1 MYCIRKFKIED
12 TTDKQIDS
20 LMQLFRNKT
29 HKSSW
34 LIGTSPLALAAC
46 GGGGGGTPS
55 NGDTSEDRS
64 IISPSPEAKVDETAQ
79 SFRFSEQF
87 TSKVGYTGTAY
98 KVYTEGTTETAFESD
113 DFSLPVIKVAADL
126 NNDGYDDILVDFS
139 DTMVE
144 PDILINDGTGNFD
157 QRLEISGDGN
167 PRTIRNTSVEDL
179 NGDGYLDIVAYTSPH
194 PTHSDVLGPDW
205 GMSEPDI
212 IFYNNAGESFTAV
225 ALTPETYNHGGDH
238 GDLNGDGVFEIFSLA
253 EWPPAPIME
262 GNDYR
267 GLLVQENGVFV
278 RSEYTLPVQFDDLV
292 TSDMRIADI
301 NGDGFDDL
309 IIATSPRYKLDDALY
324 SNANST
330 PDDAR
335 EVGSFKVGISDGTL
349 EISNYSWSTYG
360 SFPMSNED
368 WEAFKASNKAP
379 EGTDMYE
386 GSGSM
391 AGVSNIELLDIN
403 GDGLLDVVV
412 GYYVQYNTDWTTSDF
427 DIFINEGGTFVNATE
442 TYFPDQSSNENV
454 LEATKSNW
462 NFYLNDIDGD
472 GDKDFSIYSKTVD
485 IDFMYEGEKSST
497 IFINDGGVFYPAER
511 SDLITEAQVAISDL
525 MPANL
530 NGEGAIDFVQLSKNP
545 NDTWD
550 LISHVNTDIM

>member
-1 MYCIRKFKIED
+1 MYYDRKLEIK
-12 TTDKQIDS
+12 DKTNNQFDS
-20 LMQLFRNKT
+20 FMRLFRNKT
-29 HKSSW
+29 RKSSW
-34 LIGTSPLALAAC
+34 FVGTSPLALAAC
-46 GGGGGGTPS
+46 GGGGGGTAS
-55 NGDTSEDRS
+55 NNSTPANES
-64 IISPSPEAKVDETAQ
+64 IVSPIPDVVIDETAEVF
-79 SFRFSEQF
+79 SFSEQF

-98 KVYTEGTTETAFESD
+98 KVYTEGTTETAFAND
-113 DFSLPVIKVAADL
+113 DFSLPIIKVAADL
-126 NNDGYDDILVDFS
+126 NNDGYDDILVDFG

-144 PDILINDGTGNFD
+144 PDILINDGTGNFA
-157 QRLEISGDGN
+157 QRLEITGDGD
-167 PRTIRNTSVEDL
+167 PRVIRNTSVEDL
-179 NGDGYLDIVAYTSPH
+179 NGDGYLDIIAYTAPH
-194 PTHSDVLGPDW
+194 PTHYDALGEEWD
-205 GMSEPDI
+205 MSEPNI
-212 IFYNNAGESFTAV
+212 IFYNNEGASFTAI
-225 ALTPETYNHGGDH
+225 AISPETYNHGGDH

-253 EWPPAPIME
+253 EWPPAPSME

-278 RSEYTLPVQFDDLV
+278 RSEYILPEQFDDLV

-309 IIATSPRYKLDDALY
+309 IIATSPRYKLDDASY

-360 SFPMSNED
+360 TFPMSNED

-442 TYFPDQSSNENV
+442 VYFPDQSSNENV

-485 IDFMYEGEKSST
+485 ADFMYEGDKSST
-497 IFINDGGVFYPAER
+497 IFINEEGVYYPVDR
-511 SDLITEAQVAISDL
+511 SALSTEAQVPIVDL

-530 NGEGAIDFVQLSKNP
+530 DGAGPIDFVQLSINQ

>member
-1 MYCIRKFKIED
+1 MYYDRKLEIK
-12 TTDKQIDS
+12 DKTNNQFDS
-20 LMQLFRNKT
+20 FMRLFRNKT
-29 HKSSW
+29 RKSSW
-34 LIGTSPLALAAC
+34 FVGTSPLALAAC
-46 GGGGGGTPS
+46 GGGGGGTAS
-55 NGDTSEDRS
+55 NNSTPANES
-64 IISPSPEAKVDETAQ
+64 IVPPIPDVVIDETAEVF
-79 SFRFSEQF
+79 SFSEQF

-98 KVYTEGTTETAFESD
+98 KVYTEGTTETAFAND
-113 DFSLPVIKVAADL
+113 DFSLPIIKVAADL
-126 NNDGYDDILVDFS
+126 NNDGYDDILVDFG

-144 PDILINDGTGNFD
+144 PDILINDGTGNFA
-157 QRLEISGDGN
+157 QRLEITGDGD
-167 PRTIRNTSVEDL
+167 PRVIRNTSVEDL
-179 NGDGYLDIVAYTSPH
+179 NGDGYLDIIAYTAPH
-194 PTHSDVLGPDW
+194 PTHYDALGEEWD
-205 GMSEPDI
+205 MSEPNI
-212 IFYNNAGESFTAV
+212 IFYNNEGASFTAI
-225 ALTPETYNHGGDH
+225 AISPETYNHGGDH

-253 EWPPAPIME
+253 EWPPAPSME

-278 RSEYTLPVQFDDLV
+278 RSEYILPEQFDDLV

-309 IIATSPRYKLDDALY
+309 IIATSPRYKLDDASY

-360 SFPMSNED
+360 TFPMSNED

-442 TYFPDQSSNENV
+442 VYFPDQSSNENV

-485 IDFMYEGEKSST
+485 ADFMYEGDKSST
-497 IFINDGGVFYPAER
+497 IFINEEGVYYPVDR
-511 SDLITEAQVAISDL
+511 SALSTEAQVPIVDL

-530 NGEGAIDFVQLSKNP
+530 DGAGPIDFVQLSINQ

>member
-1 MYCIRKFKIED
+1 MYYDRKLEIK
-12 TTDKQIDS
+12 DKTNNQFDS
-20 LMQLFRNKT
+20 FMRLFRNKT
-29 HKSSW
+29 RKSSW
-34 LIGTSPLALAAC
+34 FVGTSPLALAAC
-46 GGGGGGTPS
+46 GGGGGGTAS
-55 NGDTSEDRS
+55 NNSTPANES
-64 IISPSPEAKVDETAQ
+64 IVPPIPDVVIDETAEVF
-79 SFRFSEQF
+79 SFSEQF

-98 KVYTEGTTETAFESD
+98 KVYTEGTTETAFAND
-113 DFSLPVIKVAADL
+113 DFSLPIIKVAADL
-126 NNDGYDDILVDFS
+126 NNDGYDDILVDFG

-144 PDILINDGTGNFD
+144 PDILINDGTGNFA
-157 QRLEISGDGN
+157 QRLEITGDGD
-167 PRTIRNTSVEDL
+167 PRVIRNTSVEDL
-179 NGDGYLDIVAYTSPH
+179 NGDGYLDIIAYTAPH
-194 PTHSDVLGPDW
+194 PTHYDALGEEWD
-205 GMSEPDI
+205 MSEPNI
-212 IFYNNAGESFTAV
+212 IFYNNEGASFTAI
-225 ALTPETYNHGGDH
+225 AISPETYNHGGDH

-253 EWPPAPIME
+253 EWPPAPSME

-278 RSEYTLPVQFDDLV
+278 RSEYILPEQFDDLV

-309 IIATSPRYKLDDALY
+309 IIATSPRYKLDDASY

-360 SFPMSNED
+360 TFPMSNED

-442 TYFPDQSSNENV
+442 VYFPDQSSNENV

-485 IDFMYEGEKSST
+485 ADFMYEGDKSST
-497 IFINDGGVFYPAER
+497 IFINEEGVYYPVDR
-511 SDLITEAQVAISDL
+511 SALSTEAQVPIVDL

-530 NGEGAIDFVQLSKNP
+530 DGAGPIDFVQLSINQ

-550 LISHVNTDIM
+550 LVSHVNTEIM